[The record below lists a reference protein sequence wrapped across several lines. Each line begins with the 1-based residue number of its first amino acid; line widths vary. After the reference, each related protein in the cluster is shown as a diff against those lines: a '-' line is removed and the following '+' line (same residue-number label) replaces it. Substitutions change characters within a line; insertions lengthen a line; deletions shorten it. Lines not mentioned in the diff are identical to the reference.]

1 MNCFFHPEETAVASC
16 VDCGKALCK
25 TCAGKH
31 EISICGDCNL
41 KRSAVDKK
49 EALKKIRIPLILSAL
64 AFVAILIMLSV
75 NPDPDQSLVLRIMMS
90 ITCGWILGGVV
101 WGLIITRTWFRPK
114 TVYVKT
120 TSGLDANDFF
130 KAARSVLWIFVGG
143 FVGPFIMIR
152 DTVKLILV
160 FNKAKKI
167 SKMENDNKA
176 ENG

>member
-1 MNCFFHPEETAVASC
+1 MNCFFHPEEPAVATC

-41 KRSAVDKK
+41 KRSTVEKK
-49 EALKKIRIPLILSAL
+49 EALKKIFIPFILSVL
-64 AFVAILIMLSV
+64 GFVGCLFIFANEGLG
-75 NPDPDQSLVLRIMMS
+75 DRIMRS
-90 ITCGWILGGVV
+90 IAAGWCLGGVV
-101 WGLIITRTWFRPK
+101 WGLIVTRAWFRPK

-120 TSGLDANDFF
+120 TSGVDANDAF
-130 KAARSVLWIFVGG
+130 KAARFVLWVFVGG

-152 DTVKLILV
+152 DTVKLIIV
-160 FNKAKKI
+160 FIKAKKI
-167 SKMENDNKA
+167 SKV

>member
-41 KRSAVDKK
+41 KRSGVDKK
-49 EALKKIRIPLILSAL
+49 EALKKIRIPLILSVL
-64 AFVAILIMLSV
+64 GFVAILIGLSI
-75 NPDPDQSLVLRIMMS
+75 NPDPDQNLAVRIMMS
-90 ITCGWILGGVV
+90 IMVGWVLGGAV
-101 WGLIITRTWFRPK
+101 WGLIVTRAWFRPK
-114 TVYVKT
+114 TVYVKR
-120 TSGLDANDFF
+120 TSGVDANDFF
-130 KAARSVLWIFVGG
+130 KAARSVSWLVVGC

-152 DTVKLILV
+152 DTVKLIFV

-176 ENG
+176 